1 MDTLEE
7 RVVYVKNVMVKACL
21 LAGLNL
27 TVYDGKIGFV
37 DQSQR
42 KIVALWDPQYAMND
56 INEIIGGESN
66 GIYS

>member
-1 MDTLEE
+1 MDTIEE
-7 RVVYVKNVMVKACL
+7 RVLYLKNVIMKGCL

-42 KIVALWDPQYAMND
+42 KIVALWEPQHTL
-56 INEIIGGESN
+56 NEIYGGEEN
-66 GIYS
+66 GICS